1 MGTSATRAA
10 IVVMVAV
17 AASASCHGGGEK
29 SAAPT
34 TASPHGGRSGSAS
47 ATPASA
53 SPRYTARQLAGALI
67 KPPAGAAAISKGS
80 GPYETVI
87 KKLSGG
93 APQATGNPSCDAMGR
108 TGIDVTGSMPSA
120 FVSFAQVG
128 RSPSEVLVAVPDPV
142 AEQAVTQPVP
152 QACRTIKARAAGT
165 TVTATVVSD
174 EPLHIGDGGRIIRT
188 DQVTGGTRLRSW
200 QVFFT
205 GPGYL
210 ANIDVTGTNVTR
222 ADAETLA
229 RQAQRRASTT
239 LR

>member
-1 MGTSATRAA
+1 MGTRATRAA
-10 IVVMVAV
+10 IVVTVAV
-17 AASASCHGGGEK
+17 AASAGCHGGGGK

-34 TASPHGGRSGSAS
+34 AAPPHGGRIGSAS

-53 SPRYTARQLAGALI
+53 SPRYTARQLADALI

-93 APQATGNPSCDAMGR
+93 APQATGDPSCQGMGR
-108 TGIDVTGSMPSA
+108 TAIDLTGSMPSA

-142 AEQAVTQPVP
+142 AEQAVTQPIP
-152 QACRTIKARAAGT
+152 RACRTVKASAAGT

-174 EPLHIGDGGRIIRT
+174 EPLDIGDGGRIIRT

-210 ANIDVTGTNVTR
+210 ADIDVVGANVTR

-229 RQAQRRASTT
+229 RQAQRRASTA